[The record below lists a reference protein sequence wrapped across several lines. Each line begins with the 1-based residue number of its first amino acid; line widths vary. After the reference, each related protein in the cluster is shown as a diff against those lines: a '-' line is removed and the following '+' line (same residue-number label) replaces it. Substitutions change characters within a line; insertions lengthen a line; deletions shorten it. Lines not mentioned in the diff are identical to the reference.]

1 MLTLSVFS
9 QGSSVVANALIAA
22 EKNKNCRRGAQLF
35 RTKPSLSHGV
45 SVVRN
50 RLSLGVAFV
59 GRCVQHAHAEKM
71 HSAGLR
77 NFGSRDGDKDLFF
90 SF

>member
-1 MLTLSVFS
+1 MLALAVFS
-9 QGSSVVANALIAA
+9 QGSSVVADALIAA
-22 EKNKNCRRGAQLF
+22 EKKNCERGAQLF

-45 SVVRN
+45 SVVRS

-71 HSAGLR
+71 HSARLR
-77 NFGSRDGDKDLFF
+77 NFGSRDGDKDRFF

>member
-1 MLTLSVFS
+1 MFS
-9 QGSSVVANALIAA
+9 QGSSLVADALIAA

-59 GRCVQHAHAEKM
+59 GRCVQHAHAEKI
-71 HSAGLR
+71 HRARVR
-77 NFGSRDGDKDLFF
+77 NFGSRDGDNDCFF